1 MSPSKLIVF
10 EICKQITRGF
20 IPLMKRAQ
28 ISLRLNKDLLD
39 KILEIAKSK
48 NVTTTTAIRE
58 LIILGLESLKRP
70 PIESITLSKNIVRWL
85 FDEIVKHQIS
95 PPTDIFVEEVR
106 GYFLWKFG
114 KSLEEVDRELLK
126 REFKGILEVVFGAV
140 NVQFEARLD
149 KMVMRADFPFPSI
162 ATVAHEL
169 IRDFLES
176 TIKCRVIESR
186 VVGNRVIFVLQ

>member
-1 MSPSKLIVF
+1 
-10 EICKQITRGF
+10 
-20 IPLMKRAQ
+20 MKRAQ